1 MLRKSSSI
9 TIPEEYLCPISWNLM
24 TDPVILSDGHTY
36 DKSSIKYIKNS
47 LSPITKLPINT
58 KNKIPNRLI
67 KGFIDKFIVEN
78 KIKLPKSKKP
88 KATKKKPL
96 TNTNTKLKTKSVKIK
111 KTSIPISPVALA
123 VKPKW
128 RV

>member
-1 MLRKSSSI
+1 MLRKLSSI

-47 LSPITKLPINT
+47 LSPITKLPIKT
-58 KNKIPNRLI
+58 KNQIPNRLI
-67 KGFIDKFIVEN
+67 KEFIDKFIVEN

-88 KATKKKPL
+88 KVPTKKQPA
-96 TNTNTKLKTKSVKIK
+96 NTNAKLKTRFKKIK
-111 KTSIPISPVALA
+111 KTSFAVT
-123 VKPKW
+123 VKPNW
-128 RV
+128 RF

>member
-1 MLRKSSSI
+1 MLRKLSSI

-47 LSPITKLPINT
+47 LSPITKLPIKT
-58 KNKIPNRLI
+58 KNQIPNRLI

-78 KIKLPKSKKP
+78 KIKLPTSKKP
-88 KATKKKPL
+88 KVPKKKQPA
-96 TNTNTKLKTKSVKIK
+96 NTNAKLKTRFKKIK
-111 KTSIPISPVALA
+111 KTSFAVT
-123 VKPKW
+123 VKPNW
-128 RV
+128 RF